1 MSGGPY
7 CMSYPDPICSKLQV
21 PQLGQSLQSFD
32 PGDLVLYEEKIR
44 QFDKVR
50 HILNMLDLVEAEVQ
64 GGEVV
69 EFVEVLDVG
78 DQVVVEVQLLE

>member
-1 MSGGPY
+1 M
-7 CMSYPDPICSKLQV
+7 
-21 PQLGQSLQSFD
+21 GQSLQSFD